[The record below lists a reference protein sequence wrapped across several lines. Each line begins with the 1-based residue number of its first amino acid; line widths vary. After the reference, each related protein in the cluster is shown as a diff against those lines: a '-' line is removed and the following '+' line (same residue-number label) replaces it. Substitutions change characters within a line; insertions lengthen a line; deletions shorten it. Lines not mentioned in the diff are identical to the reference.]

1 MIECQC
7 KRPWQEMYYFRSHM
21 KVWSP
26 ILGNTLGHCTGVAGF
41 SILLYLFSLDWRR
54 SRRKRSLMA
63 ARAAALA
70 LLWNIGDLVVLAPG
84 LQENIAVHI
93 LHVISFSALT
103 FLAAVQF
110 HICLENRYPYLWR
123 LGYVIAASAAGIH
136 LWAHFHNSSSPHR
149 AALSLV
155 TISFGILTVVTI
167 FLELWRRSARTWSLA
182 RFAGAMCVLLF
193 SIAFVYFD
201 TSAGHFH
208 HAGIPLSLFLLFI
221 DYRFL
226 LLDAFLRFAIRITVA
241 SVVVFLGF
249 VLESVFHVIERLVR
263 NQFAAALAFIG
274 VSAILIAFT
283 KLSSLIEQTCT
294 RLLFRRPRIEPVL
307 QALRYP
313 LSDEHTEGKYL
324 DHAHLTIENYF
335 QCEFSRI
342 EDQLRACDLE
352 NLPAPVALLEKE
364 HVQTVI
370 SYPWAEAVLPL
381 RFSRGDARLL
391 FLGARRGGRR
401 YLSDDIALLAHFG
414 KIIEVQVERRRHL
427 EMQAL
432 ASKAELR
439 ALQAQI
445 NPHFLFNAFNTL
457 YGTIS
462 RYNSDARRLVL
473 NLADVFRYFL
483 RSDRTFITLEEELKI
498 VKAYLE
504 IESLRLGPK
513 LTTNIQVPDDLLNV
527 EIPVLSIQ
535 PLVENAVKHGVAP
548 RSVKGV
554 VSLKIWS
561 DENHVKIQ
569 VVNTGK
575 EFSTVSPNSDT
586 DGVGLTNVRRRL
598 RLCFGFDTEMY
609 FFSQNGRTVVGFSIP
624 LVRCSVN
631 GEEHKGLVRN
641 TA

>member
-1 MIECQC
+1 M
-7 KRPWQEMYYFRSHM
+7 
-21 KVWSP
+21 WSP

-54 SRRKRSLMA
+54 SKRKRSRMA
-63 ARAAALA
+63 ACAAALA

-103 FLAAVQF
+103 FLAAVLL
-110 HICLENRYPYLWR
+110 HIWLEHRYTYLWR
-123 LGYVIAASAAGIH
+123 IGYAAAAVAAGVH
-136 LWAHFHNSSSPHR
+136 LWDHFHDFSSHR
-149 AALSLV
+149 APIDLV
-155 TISFGILTVVTI
+155 MISFGTLAIITIL
-167 FLELWRRSARTWSLA
+167 LELWRSNQSWNLT
-182 RFAGAMCVLLF
+182 RFGTAMAVLLL
-193 SIAFVYFD
+193 SVNFVYFD
-201 TSAGHFH
+201 SRAGHFH
-208 HAGIPLSLFLLFI
+208 HAGIPFALFLLLI

-241 SVVVFLGF
+241 SVVVLLGF
-249 VLESVFHVIERLVR
+249 VLESGFHSIERVAR

-307 QALRYP
+307 EALRYP
-313 LSDEHTEGKYL
+313 MTDELTEEKYL
-324 DHAHLTIENYF
+324 NHAHLTIENYF
-335 QCEFSRI
+335 ECQFGRV
-342 EDQLRACDLE
+342 EDHLRACDLE
-352 NLPAPVALLEKE
+352 NLPAPVALLEKD
-364 HVQTVI
+364 HTQALI
-370 SYPWAEAVLPL
+370 SYSWAEAVLPL

-391 FLGARRGGRR
+391 LLGSRRGGRR
-401 YLSDDIALLAHFG
+401 YLSDDIAVLSHFG

-445 NPHFLFNAFNTL
+445 NPHFLFNSFNTL

-462 RYNSDARRLVL
+462 RDNSEARRLVL

-483 RSDRTFITLEEELKI
+483 RSDRTFITLEEELRI

-513 LTTNIQVPDDLLNV
+513 LTTRIHVPDDLLEV

-548 RSVKGV
+548 RSVKGFV
-554 VSLKIWS
+554 GLNIWA
-561 DENHVKIQ
+561 EGNHVKIR

-575 EFSTVSPNSDT
+575 EFNTVSRNGST
-586 DGVGLTNVRRRL
+586 DGVGLANVRRRL
-598 RLCFGFDTEMY
+598 LLCFGLDAEMY
-609 FFSQNGRTVVGFSIP
+609 ISSHSGRTVVQFSIP
-624 LVRCSVN
+624 LVHRSISRSVTSD
-631 GEEHKGLVRN
+631 EHEVVMRN

>member
-1 MIECQC
+1 MAVSWNKKII
-7 KRPWQEMYYFRSHM
+7 MFAIYM
-21 KVWSP
+21 NMWSP
-26 ILGNTLGHCTGVAGF
+26 VLGNTLGHCTGVAGF

-63 ARAAALA
+63 AYAAALA

-103 FLAAVQF
+103 FLAALEF
-110 HICLENRYPYLWR
+110 HIWLEHRHPLLWR
-123 LGYVIAASAAGIH
+123 TGYAIAAAGAGIH
-136 LWAHFHNSSSPHR
+136 LWTHFHNFSSPHR

-155 TISFGILTVVTI
+155 TISFGSLTVI
-167 FLELWRRSARTWSLA
+167 AIILELRQRSVHNWNLS
-182 RFAGAMCVLLF
+182 RFATAMCVLLL
-193 SIAFVYFD
+193 SMAFVYFD
-201 TSAGHFH
+201 SRAGHFH
-208 HAGIPLSLFLLFI
+208 HAGIPFSLFLLLI

-241 SVVVFLGF
+241 SVVALLGF
-249 VLESVFHVIERLVR
+249 VLESGFHFIERFAG
-263 NQFAAALAFIG
+263 NQFAAALAFIV
-274 VSAILIAFT
+274 VSSILIAFT

-307 QALRYP
+307 EALRCTLP
-313 LSDEHTEGKYL
+313 DEHTEEQYL
-324 DHAHLTIENYF
+324 DHAHLTIKNYF
-335 QCEFSRI
+335 QCQFSQV
-342 EDQLRACDLE
+342 EDHLRACDLE
-352 NLPAPVALLEKE
+352 SLPTPIALLEKE
-364 HVQTVI
+364 NTQSLT
-370 SYPWAEAVLPL
+370 SYSWAEAVLPL
-381 RFSRGDARLL
+381 RFSRGDAHLL
-391 FLGARRGGRR
+391 LLGSRRGGRR
-401 YLSDDIALLAHFG
+401 FLSEDIALLAHFG

-427 EMQAL
+427 EMQDL

-445 NPHFLFNAFNTL
+445 NPHFLFNSFNTL

-462 RYNSDARRLVL
+462 RNNLDARRLVL

-483 RSDRTFITLEEELKI
+483 RSDRTFITLDEELTI

-513 LTTNIQVPDDLLNV
+513 LTTKIQVPDDLLRAK
-527 EIPVLSIQ
+527 IPVLSIQ

-548 RSVKGV
+548 HSVKGF

-561 DENHVKIQ
+561 EENHLKIR
-569 VVNTGK
+569 VINTGK
-575 EFSTVSPNSDT
+575 EFSTVPRNGDT
-586 DGVGLTNVRRRL
+586 DGVGLANVRRRL
-598 RLCFGFDTEMY
+598 MLCFGVDTEMNIS
-609 FFSQNGRTVVGFSIP
+609 SQGGRTTVGFSMPLIRDSITDNEQAA
-624 LVRCSVN
+624 LVRY
-631 GEEHKGLVRN
+631 